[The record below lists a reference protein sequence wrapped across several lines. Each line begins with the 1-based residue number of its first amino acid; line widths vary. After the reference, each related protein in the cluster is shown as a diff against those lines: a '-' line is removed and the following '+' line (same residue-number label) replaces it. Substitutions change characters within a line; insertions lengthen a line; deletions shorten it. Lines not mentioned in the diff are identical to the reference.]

1 VLVLVQVWPWCQRGI
16 LPAEIR
22 ELMDITTALVMLDD
36 ATLGEILTETRCTDD
51 GQEKQKLGR

>member
-1 VLVLVQVWPWCQRGI
+1 

-22 ELMDITTALVMLDD
+22 ELMDITTALVTLDD
-36 ATLGEILTETRCTDD
+36 ATLGEILTETRYTDD